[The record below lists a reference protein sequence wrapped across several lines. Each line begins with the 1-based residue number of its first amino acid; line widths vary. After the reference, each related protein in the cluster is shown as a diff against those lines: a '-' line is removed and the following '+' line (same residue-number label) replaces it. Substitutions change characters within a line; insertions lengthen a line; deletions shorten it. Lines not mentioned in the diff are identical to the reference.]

1 MKQENDWKK
10 RLGVV
15 YSTDPDY
22 QYKGNDQS
30 GQETP
35 PPAEQDLRVWLDRRK
50 GGKVVSLV
58 KGFVGN
64 DEDIKELGSHLKKQ
78 CGVGGSV
85 KGGEILVQGDFRDKI
100 CKELSTLGYKV
111 KKAGG

>member
-22 QYKGNDQS
+22 NYEGNDQS
-30 GQETP
+30 EQETLP
-35 PPAEQDLRVWLDRRK
+35 PPQQDLRVWLDRRK
-50 GGKVVSLV
+50 GGKVVTLV
-58 KGFVGN
+58 KGFIGSE
-64 DEDIKELGSHLKKQ
+64 EDIKELGSLLKKQ

-85 KGGEILVQGDFRDKI
+85 KNGEILVQGDFRDKI
-100 CKELSTLGYKV
+100 CKELSILGYNV